1 MPEGGSGPERVAGGW
16 TDRRARLILGTVT
29 ALITSGHTRAG
40 LAAVRSL
47 GRAGIAVAVGAP
59 MRPALAMWSRYAT
72 ATLLLPDASKNARS
86 FVEAVAEEAAGRRA
100 VLVLAATDD
109 EIWALSHWRD
119 RLPETARRVLPPADA
134 VARTLDKA
142 TLHDLA
148 RSLGIA
154 CLDTLRVDD
163 RRSVEPALRQAA
175 RMGLPAIVR
184 PLLPWEERE
193 DGTRRET
200 ERIRVSTIA
209 ELRRLLYEREDL
221 VEGGCLIEPRP
232 SGRYLSYCTV
242 CDGGVPIVELYRE
255 RLRELRLLSGVST
268 LSRTIPEHPQLRD
281 MARRL
286 LRALNW
292 QGPAMA
298 EFLQLPSGDVKL
310 VSVVARLWGSVQL
323 AIDAGIDVPLL
334 CYRLADGSPLP
345 PMPAV
350 AKAGVTLRWT
360 VGDLSQLLQ
369 NVAGIGNGEPRGGL
383 LARARALVDFAN
395 PRTLVGVHGDVF
407 DRDDLMPFVYEV
419 QATSKTLRKA
429 AE

>member
-1 MPEGGSGPERVAGGW
+1 MDGPAR
-16 TDRRARLILGTVT
+16 TPHPRAVT

-72 ATLLLPDASKNARS
+72 ATLLLPDAAKSARS
-86 FVEAVAEEAAGRRA
+86 FAEAVAEEAAGRRA
-100 VLVLAATDD
+100 VLVLAATDE

-119 RLPETARRVLPPADA
+119 RLPETARRVLPPHDA
-134 VARTLDKA
+134 VARTLDRA

-148 RSLGIA
+148 RSLGIP
-154 CLDTLRVDD
+154 CLDTLRVDE
-163 RRSVEPALRQAA
+163 RRNVEPALRQAA
-175 RMGLPAIVR
+175 KMGLPALVR

-209 ELRRLLYEREDL
+209 ELRRLLHEREDL

-232 SGRYLSYCTV
+232 TGRYLSYCTV
-242 CDGGVPIVELYRE
+242 CDGGVPVVELYRE
-255 RLRELRLLSGVST
+255 RLRERQLLSGVST
-268 LSRTIPEHPQLRD
+268 QSRTLPEQPALRD

-286 LRALNW
+286 LRALSW

-298 EFLQLPSGDVKL
+298 EFLQLPSGEVKL

-323 AIDAGIDVPLL
+323 AMDAGVDVPLL

-345 PMPAV
+345 PMPPV
-350 AKAGVTLRWT
+350 ARAGVTLRWT
-360 VGDLSQLLQ
+360 VGDLQQMLST
-369 NVAGIGNGEPRGGL
+369 VAGIGNGAPKSGL
-383 LARARALVDFAN
+383 FARARAVVDFAS
-395 PRTLVGVHGDVF
+395 PRGVVGVHGDVF
-407 DRDDLMPFVYEV
+407 DRADPMPFVFEV
-419 QATSKTLRKA
+419 QAASKALRKV